1 MIIHK
6 GFHHYTGGIAVK
18 RRHAFSKTNVLPTQ
32 CTIVFAP
39 LFEGRGLAA
48 GESEYS
54 VSASASAYDSRAR
67 CIQSGGRQS

>member
-18 RRHAFSKTNVLPTQ
+18 RRHFFEKLTFCLLSAA
-32 CTIVFAP
+32 IVFAP

-48 GESEYS
+48 G
-54 VSASASAYDSRAR
+54 RR
-67 CIQSGGRQS
+67 ILGFRIGKQL